1 MPHSGGGG
9 SHGGGSHGGSHGGSS
24 HRTSS
29 HYFPGSRRY
38 RRHYYDGREDEYFYS
53 NATPRKNG
61 LSGILFILIFGGFFL
76 FSMCFSIFNSAP
88 KKLEENYTRP
98 SSRIIDNIDIID
110 NDSELEDALEEY
122 NDITGIC
129 PVVYTMYVE
138 DYKEDCSDLEAFAYE
153 EYLRQFSDE
162 RHYLLVYAIPES
174 QLEAYVSGELSVPDF
189 EWESMIGD
197 DTNPLY
203 NGNTFVK
210 QVQSGLDA
218 GINPGEVFADAIRD
232 MSKYDSQ
239 RLSRKWYTNL
249 SALTPVLFV
258 SLFFTIPIIFMVK
271 NYKKEKEFEYE
282 EVPFTE
288 EDSSIAAGYANPAL
302 TAAATKTS
310 NIISVVV
317 ICIFAL
323 IGIGLIIGGFKTFKG
338 GDRTGLFII
347 GFGAVW
353 TILICKPL
361 SQVLKNFSKKSDDDD
376 DDHYVDYDE

>member
-29 HYFPGSRRY
+29 HYFPGSKRY

-53 NATPRKNG
+53 NAAPRKSG
-61 LSGILFILIFGGFFL
+61 LSGILFILVFGGFFIFAML
-76 FSMCFSIFNSAP
+76 FSTFNSAP

-138 DYKEDCSDLEAFAYE
+138 DYIDDCSDLETFAYE
-153 EYLRQFSDE
+153 EYIREFSDE
-162 RHYLLVYAIPES
+162 RHYLLVYAIPEN
-174 QLEAYVSGELSVPDF
+174 QLEGYVSGEIKVPDF
-189 EWESMIGD
+189 VWESMIGD
-197 DTNPLY
+197 DTDALY
-203 NGNTFVK
+203 NENTFVK

-218 GINPGEVFADAIRD
+218 GLNPGEVFADAIRD

-249 SALTPVLFV
+249 SALTPVIFV
-258 SLFFTIPIIFMVK
+258 SLFFVIPIIFMVK

-282 EVPFTE
+282 EVPFTD
-288 EDSSIAAGYANPAL
+288 EDSPIAAAYANPTL
-302 TAAATKTS
+302 TNSATKAGS
-310 NIISVVV
+310 IVSAVV
-317 ICIFAL
+317 ISIFAL
-323 IGIGLIIGGFKTFKG
+323 VGIGLVIGGLKSFKG
-338 GDRTGLFII
+338 GDRTGLLMM

-361 SQVLKNFSKKSDDDD
+361 VQTLKNFSKKSDDDD
-376 DDHYVDYDE
+376 DDYRSYDD